1 MRYNT
6 FFRPILRD
14 TVNIFNGIAS
24 SMDNFRDSW
33 RKYQRLSI
41 ETFLR
46 RILLI
51 LHQPFGQRPKAHD
64 NLIAHNNKASPPRL
78 ASHWSLLECSLAIL
92 VAQRQMLEDAPS
104 GGPLSTSRQLY
115 EGLLKQDFFIAV
127 LFAGT
132 QMDLEYRLLQYRQHY
147 QPQGTVSRGFLHD
160 PESKGGHLQ
169 NSVRSTL
176 FAKTP
181 PRETITETLRCCQSI
196 WARSPQAG
204 NPGERCNIWMYP
216 VCGKAD
222 RFVES

>member
-6 FFRPILRD
+6 FFRPLLRD

-24 SMDNFRDSW
+24 LMDNFRDSW

-132 QMDLEYRLLQYRQHY
+132 
-147 QPQGTVSRGFLHD
+147 
-160 PESKGGHLQ
+160 
-169 NSVRSTL
+169 
-176 FAKTP
+176 
-181 PRETITETLRCCQSI
+181 SI
-196 WARSPQAG
+196 AL
-204 NPGERCNIWMYP
+204 CNIDSTTNLKGRSQGSFCMIR
-216 VCGKAD
+216 KARVVTFKILYAPRCLRRLHPEKQSPKHSD
-222 RFVES
+222 VASRYGHGAFRRGTRKKSVTFGCTWFWES